1 MIKNAKVSID
11 DSETKQR
18 PSSFVP
24 KYSEKSAQ
32 ERKMIE
38 FYKPN
43 ISTNSV
49 TNPLNLSDLNITSQK
64 NPSIIENSNYN
75 SKLNAKERKIKEIY
89 PNMKNEEIVKL
100 SKNEMNPS
108 QEERKTDMPLE
119 PKKAVV
125 SNLYSNIFNDPVLY
139 N

>member
-1 MIKNAKVSID
+1 M
-11 DSETKQR
+11 
-18 PSSFVP
+18 
-24 KYSEKSAQ
+24 
-32 ERKMIE
+32 
-38 FYKPN
+38 
-43 ISTNSV
+43 
-49 TNPLNLSDLNITSQK
+49 
-64 NPSIIENSNYN
+64 
-75 SKLNAKERKIKEIY
+75 NAKERKIKEIY